1 MFIAQDESLQA
12 VGRRLK
18 RLRLMAGLNRAQLAE
33 LAGAGVTSISIWE
46 NAAGNAMTDKSA
58 DKIISALKERGVTCS
73 KEWLLKGIGID
84 PQVTLTK
91 QGTIAANIEQAAE
104 QVIGQLSPQT
114 IAVLQEEIKL
124 FAHSNPLAVVIKVEH
139 DGMKPFIQKGDVV
152 GGIWQQATRMR
163 FNTDE
168 ICIVEMDGKLDVRN
182 IRNGTKESLF
192 HISYISYN
200 PNLIVPFNLQD
211 MLLTRVALLKRLWRL

>member
-1 MFIAQDESLQA
+1 MLMAQDESLQA
-12 VGRRLK
+12 VARRLK

-73 KEWLLKGIGID
+73 KEWLLKGSGTD

-114 IAVLQEEIKL
+114 IVALQEEIKL
-124 FAHSNPLAVVIKVEH
+124 FAHSNPLAVIIKVEH

-152 GGIWQQATRMR
+152 GGIWQQVARTQ
-163 FNTDE
+163 FNADE
-168 ICIVEMDGKLDVRN
+168 ICILEMDGKLDIRN
-182 IRNGTKESLF
+182 IRSGTKEGLF
-192 HISYISYN
+192 HVSYISYN
-200 PNLIVPFNLQD
+200 SNLIAPFSLQD
-211 MLLTRVALLKRLWRL
+211 ALLTRIAPLKRLWRL

>member
-1 MFIAQDESLQA
+1 MLMAQDESLQA

-73 KEWLLKGIGID
+73 KEWLLNGSGTD

-91 QGTIAANIEQAAE
+91 QGTIAANTEQAAE
-104 QVIGQLSPQT
+104 QVIGQLAPQT
-114 IAVLQEEIKL
+114 IVALQEEIKL
-124 FAHSNPLAVVIKVEH
+124 FAHSNPLAVIIKVEH
-139 DGMKPFIQKGDVV
+139 DGMKPFIQKGDVL
-152 GGIWQQATRMR
+152 GGIWQQATWTQL
-163 FNTDE
+163 NTDE
-168 ICIVEMDGKLDVRN
+168 FCIVEMDGKLDIRN
-182 IRNGTKESLF
+182 IRSGTKEGLF
-192 HISYISYN
+192 NVSYIAYN
-200 PNLIVPFNLQD
+200 SHLVAPFNLQD
-211 MLLTRVALLKRLWRL
+211 MYLTKIAPLKRLWRL